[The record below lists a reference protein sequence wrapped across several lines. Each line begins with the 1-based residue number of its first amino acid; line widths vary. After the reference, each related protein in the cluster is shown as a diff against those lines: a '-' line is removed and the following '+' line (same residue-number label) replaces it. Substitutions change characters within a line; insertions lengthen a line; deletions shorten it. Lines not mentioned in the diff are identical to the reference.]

1 MKRLVYL
8 LLILV
13 VMTGIQ
19 SVRSNLL
26 SNLEKAMRKMTN
38 KAKPKKLLRFE
49 IPPDFA
55 SSSGEKNQKIVLQPI
70 QKLANEGVKVSS
82 DDDDESMMRDM
93 NVTVRAIGKADGS
106 IGVSVDVSGGG

>member
-70 QKLANEGVKVSS
+70 QKLTNEGAKVSS
-82 DDDDESMMRDM
+82 DDDDSMMRDM